1 MEHLGSIVRNT
12 HQLKPDAKTVVGT
25 ETVFETTTTAN
36 EKQHKALQLLSTTG
50 DL

>member
-12 HQLKPDAKTVVGT
+12 HQLKPDAKTVAGT
-25 ETVFETTTTAN
+25 ETTTTAN